1 MFRGKLLLV
10 FAGAISLYGQTKLTS
25 GVPAQFLINTIY
37 RVILNGGNGF
47 VIPIPSGPIALEVK
61 LELAPYTS
69 SVNIYVRCG
78 QDIGGANIDVPVYD
92 ENATTINGVATVVLN
107 RPSGGADGNCYIA
120 TEPNATGNAG
130 STAGRVTA
138 TIRPIPTGTMVTVP
152 SLGSI
157 YLAGQPA
164 GAKLGTL
171 SVPSNSPAQ
180 ASISINPGQGL
191 NILAAGLITPQPQ
204 SVGIPPSGSGGS
216 TSTAAAFGLSAAI
229 VPPVSMV
236 GVFVGDTV
244 ISTATPLGLA
254 VGDDLTDVPLYPLL
268 QQVFYIGNGVG
279 FSGGNRVFVTPSG
292 ATRLFL
298 ASIAGGFV
306 PSGSFTALISPAAI
320 PSVAAPST
328 NPFLV
333 SGLADLFLADQPNG
347 VGIGQNASAKI
358 ALAATPYSVPPQV
371 PITLTAGQNLHILS
385 LEEVIQPFQSPGEG
399 PPGLSDLPIVAGL
412 TGVFV
417 GDTIDPTKTP
427 AHLNPN
433 NPAPTL
439 TPLLQ
444 QTFHIGNGFL
454 SKTAVRNFTVP
465 AGATRLL
472 LANAGGGTAALG
484 FTAASVTVDDPNAPV
499 INTGGI
505 VNNAGFPSGP
515 VAAGSMVA
523 IFGSNFGPQTFPSSL
538 PLPTTLGGTQVFFN
552 ATPAPLVYVSPTQLV
567 AQVPQ
572 EVYGLTSAL
581 VTPVTNGVAGLST
594 YVALAPFALG
604 IFTAGN
610 GDAVI
615 IDNNTGQI
623 VTPSAP
629 ASRGD
634 VLIMYATGLGPTLLD
649 PATGHPAA
657 GASPALLPI
666 RVTLKSSATGA
677 VITPPLQYAGLAPG
691 FVALYQINMQIPA
704 DAPTGTVIVAVYAPS
719 LTVANP
725 VTIGIK

>member
-10 FAGAISLYGQTKLTS
+10 SAGAISLYGQTKLTS

-47 VIPIPSGPIALEVK
+47 VIPIPSDPIALEVK

-69 SVNIYVRCG
+69 SVNVYVRCG

-92 ENATTINGVATVVLN
+92 ANASTINGVATVVLN
-107 RPSGGADGNCYIA
+107 RPNGGADGNCYIA
-120 TEPNATGNAG
+120 TEPTATGNSG
-130 STAGRVTA
+130 TTAGRVTA
-138 TIRPIPTGTMVTVP
+138 TIRPIPTGTVVTVP

-157 YLAGQPA
+157 YLAGQPP
-164 GAKLGTL
+164 GTKLGTL
-171 SVPSNSPAQ
+171 SVPSNSPTQ
-180 ASISINPGQGL
+180 ASVSISPGQGL
-191 NILAAGLITPQPQ
+191 NILAAGLITPGPQ
-204 SVGIPPSGSGGS
+204 SVGIPPSGSG
-216 TSTAAAFGLSAAI
+216 TATTASAFGLSAAT
-229 VPPVSMV
+229 VPNVSMV

-244 ISTATPLGLA
+244 DSTATPLGLA

-268 QQVFYIGNGVG
+268 QQVFYVGNGVG
-279 FSGGNRVFVTPSG
+279 FSGGNRVFVVPSG

-298 ASIAGGFV
+298 ASIDGGFIA
-306 PSGSFTALISPAAI
+306 SGSFTALISPAAI
-320 PSVAAPST
+320 PSIAAPSV

-333 SGLADLFLADQPNG
+333 SGMADLFLADQPNG

-358 ALAATPYSVPPQV
+358 AAAAAPYSIPPQV
-371 PITLTAGQNLHILS
+371 PIKLTAGQNLNILG
-385 LEEVIQPFQSPGEG
+385 LEEVLQPSQSPGEG
-399 PPGLSDLPIVAGL
+399 PAAGLSALPLVGGL

-427 AHLNPN
+427 ARLDPN

-454 SKTAVRNFTVP
+454 SKTAARNFTVP

-484 FTAASVTVDDPNAPV
+484 FTAVSVSVNDANAPV

-505 VNNAGFPSGP
+505 VNNAGFPTGP

-523 IFGSNFGPQTFPSSL
+523 IFGSNFGPLTFPSSL
-538 PLPTTLGGTQVFFN
+538 PLPATLGGTQVFFN

-581 VTPVTNGVAGLST
+581 VTPVTNGVVGLST
-594 YVALAPFALG
+594 YVA
-604 IFTAGN
+604 
-610 GDAVI
+610 
-615 IDNNTGQI
+615 
-623 VTPSAP
+623 
-629 ASRGD
+629 
-634 VLIMYATGLGPTLLD
+634 
-649 PATGHPAA
+649 
-657 GASPALLPI
+657 
-666 RVTLKSSATGA
+666 
-677 VITPPLQYAGLAPG
+677 
-691 FVALYQINMQIPA
+691 
-704 DAPTGTVIVAVYAPS
+704 
-719 LTVANP
+719 
-725 VTIGIK
+725 